1 MQNGPPLPRAASLV
15 VGIPLALFAGLVG
28 LVLAVALVFSGGAQ
42 GCGTGSSGAALGEVD
57 GTPVPAKLKPLY
69 AEASEK
75 YELGQRGPS
84 ILASINWN
92 ETGFGTN
99 MGQPPGAM
107 GWMSFL
113 PESWTSFGLDGD
125 GDGDRDPFDPADAI
139 HAAAHLLSITGAPKD
154 WREALYSY
162 NHSNVYV
169 DDVLTEAEEIAGS
182 ASAAGGAGEASSEC
196 IAFSGAPNEVV
207 AKMVAEAD
215 RLSRMRPRTEYVWG
229 GSHGESP
236 ISPDSTEFDCSSAVS
251 FILQRGGL
259 KNPTLNTEG
268 FAGWGEPGRGRW
280 VTLHNKPFDTPGGPA
295 HILLEFHEGVT
306 PPSKR
311 FWGTSGFSWFGGHG
325 PGWIPESTFDAG
337 YLSEF
342 ELRHPPGL

>member
-1 MQNGPPLPRAASLV
+1 MQNGPPLPRAAGLV

-28 LVLAVALVFSGGAQ
+28 LVLAIALVLSGGAQ
-42 GCGTGSSGAALGEVD
+42 GCGTAVSAALGEVD
-57 GTPVPAKLKPLY
+57 GTPVPAKLKSLY

-75 YELGQRGPS
+75 YELGRRGPS

-154 WREALYSY
+154 WREALFSY
-162 NHSNVYV
+162 NHSDVYV
-169 DDVLTEAEEIAGS
+169 ADVLAEAEEIAGS
-182 ASAAGGAGEASSEC
+182 APTGAGASEAGAEC
-196 IAFSGAPNEVV
+196 VTFSGAPNEVV

-215 RLSRMRPRTEYVWG
+215 RLSRMRPHTEYVWG

-251 FILQRGGL
+251 FILQRAGL
-259 KNPTLNTEG
+259 GNPTMDTIA
-268 FAGWGEPGRGRW
+268 FSSWGDPGPGKW
-280 VTLHNKPFDTPGGPA
+280 VTLHNKPYGGDA
-295 HILLEFHEGVT
+295 HIFLEFREGVT
-306 PPSKR
+306 PPGKR
-311 FWGTSGFSWFGGHG
+311 YWGTSGFWFSGHG
-325 PGWIPESTFDAG
+325 PGWIPESVFDAG
-337 YLSEF
+337 YLAGF